1 MQQDE
6 TSAEAEPLS
15 NEEMGQVA
23 GGENIIVVVGDPGS
37 PGGADDPDD
46 RESVV
51 S

>member
-6 TSAEAEPLS
+6 TSAEAQPLS

-23 GGENIIVVVGDPGS
+23 GGENIIVLVGDPGD
-37 PGGADDPDD
+37 PGDAADPD
-46 RESVV
+46 RENVV